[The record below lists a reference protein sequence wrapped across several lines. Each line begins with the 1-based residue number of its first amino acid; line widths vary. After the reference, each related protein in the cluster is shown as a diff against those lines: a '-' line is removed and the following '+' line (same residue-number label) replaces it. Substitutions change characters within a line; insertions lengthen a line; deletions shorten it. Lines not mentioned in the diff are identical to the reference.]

1 MLSDHVEGNSN
12 RTYLA
17 LWALIMFYAAATI
30 LPLFPGAVPFPI
42 VVASEIIPAA
52 VFALIHGAKLYRLR
66 GILVFAALCLV
77 IGNVVENIGVLTGF
91 PFGRYYFTE
100 RMGPKLFLVPVLI
113 GPAYLGMGYLS
124 WVVARLILG
133 KTGDLFAGARV
144 VTVPIIATFIMVAWD
159 LAIDPTLSTIGHY
172 WIWLRG
178 GAYFGVPLSNF
189 LGWYLTNY
197 LIYQSFALYLRSR
210 PTIETCVA
218 PVYWRL
224 AVLFYTV
231 VAIRARASF
240 TRKLLKLQKRLQQ
253 VEQSDGGNLEY
264 CIYGGNG
271 WFESA
276 GWLRSCACCWVSQRT
291 VALRRRGLLL
301 RKRAKLP
308 SRLTS

>member
-1 MLSDHVEGNSN
+1 MPANHVEESSN
-12 RTYLA
+12 RSYFA
-17 LWALIMFYAAATI
+17 LWALITLYAAATI

-133 KTGDLFAGARV
+133 KTEDLFAGARV

-197 LIYQSFALYLRSR
+197 LIYQSFALYLRGR

-231 VAIRARASF
+231 VAIGNVLRIIPVSGPTTVIDAAGAQWKVADINAACALAALFVMGAFAWLGWAKVGDQGASVVHSEAPEAAKK
-240 TRKLLKLQKRLQQ
+240 TA
-253 VEQSDGGNLEY
+253 
-264 CIYGGNG
+264 
-271 WFESA
+271 A
-276 GWLRSCACCWVSQRT
+276 G
-291 VALRRRGLLL
+291 
-301 RKRAKLP
+301 
-308 SRLTS
+308 

>member
-1 MLSDHVEGNSN
+1 MLANHVEGNSN

-52 VFALIHGAKLYRLR
+52 IFALVHGAKLYRLR
-66 GILVFAALCLV
+66 SIFVFAGLCLL
-77 IGNVVENIGVLTGF
+77 IGNILENIGVLTGF

-100 RMGPKLFLVPVLI
+100 RMGPKLFQVPVLI
-113 GPAYLGMGYLS
+113 GPAYLGVGYLS

-133 KTGDLFAGARV
+133 KAEDLFAGARV
-144 VTVPIIATFIMVAWD
+144 VTVPIMATFMMAAWD

-172 WIWLRG
+172 WIWLKG
-178 GAYFGVPLSNF
+178 GPYFGVPLVNF

-210 PTIETCVA
+210 PAIQTRVA

-231 VAIRARASF
+231 VAVGNVLRIIPVSGPTTVIDAAGVQWKVADINAACALAALFVMGAFAWLGWAKVADQEASVGSPE
-240 TRKLLKLQKRLQQ
+240 TPQTAKKTA
-253 VEQSDGGNLEY
+253 
-264 CIYGGNG
+264 
-271 WFESA
+271 A
-276 GWLRSCACCWVSQRT
+276 G
-291 VALRRRGLLL
+291 
-301 RKRAKLP
+301 
-308 SRLTS
+308 